1 MPLHH
6 LMLKLDLIRLRITGN
21 FRECAEDIIDRYDT
35 QPMTSESDIELAGQ
49 IVELADKGVI

>member
-21 FRECAEDIIDRYDT
+21 FKECAEDIIDRYDT
-35 QPMTSESDIELAGQ
+35 KLTVSESDIDLTGQ
-49 IVELADKGVI
+49 LVELAEAGVI